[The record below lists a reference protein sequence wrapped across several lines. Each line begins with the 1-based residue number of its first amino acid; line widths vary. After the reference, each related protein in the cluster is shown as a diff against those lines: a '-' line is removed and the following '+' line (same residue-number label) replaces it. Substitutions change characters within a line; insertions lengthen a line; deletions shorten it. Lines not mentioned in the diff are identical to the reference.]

1 LKLIGDERY
10 SVFKSQRSLKDEIRT
25 KCSVETYKKRL
36 TPFSLKFVNMSSLG
50 GV

>member
-25 KCSVETYKKRL
+25 YVQLKLKKKINPL
-36 TPFSLKFVNMSSLG
+36 FFEVLKH
-50 GV
+50 